1 MGRRIFKREAN
12 TQKSLLTLNLDGHD
26 EVEVV
31 GSCVC
36 WYNQGMTKIQINDH
50 IVVDKNVCHGKPV
63 FDGTRIMVWQV
74 LSMLANG
81 EKEKDI
87 LKAFPTLK
95 RAHIRAAYD
104 YASSITRESNVLIN
118 FNVA

>member
-1 MGRRIFKREAN
+1 M
-12 TQKSLLTLNLDGHD
+12 NLDRHD
-26 EVEVV
+26 EAEVV
-31 GSCVC
+31 GSCVY
-36 WYNQGMTKIQINDH
+36 WYNQVMTKIQINDH

-74 LSMLANG
+74 LDMLANG
-81 EKEKDI
+81 ETEKDI
-87 LKAFPTLK
+87 LKTFPTLTK
-95 RAHIRAAYD
+95 THIRSAYD